1 MNNQTDKGYDADVII
16 IGAGP
21 SGTVAACLLRQLG
34 YQVTILERSH
44 FPRFVIGESL
54 LPQCLTT
61 LDKAGCLDDIQ
72 AAGFQIKVGA
82 TFQNKGVYERINF
95 ADKFSAGPST
105 AFHVERSKFDNILAQ
120 CATDKGAEI
129 KFGHTV
135 TAVDLAYGNCQINCI
150 DEAENKMQLRAK
162 FVLDASGYGRVL
174 PRMLGIDRPSELD
187 PKGSL
192 FSHVE
197 DHIDERLHSR
207 AETLITTHPEHKD
220 VWYWLISFANGRSSV
235 GVVGSPDFLKQ
246 YQEQGIAGLK
256 TLINQDEKLSEI
268 LGQAKFDTQHFQ
280 MNAYSGNVSDFWG
293 DGFAI
298 LGNAGEF
305 LDPIFSSGVT
315 VAMRSADLAVATL
328 DKQLS
333 GDQPD
338 WQQEFVEPLKVGVD
352 TFKCYVNG
360 WYDGGFQDVIY
371 ASGSSKNVK
380 EKIASILAG
389 YAWDDDNPYV
399 KEPQKRLNTLVSL
412 CQE

>member
-1 MNNQTDKGYDADVII
+1 MSDKYDADVII

-21 SGTVAACLLRQLG
+21 SGSISACLLRQLG
-34 YQVTILERSH
+34 YQVLLLERTH

-61 LDKAGCLDDIQ
+61 LKKAGCLDAID
-72 AAGFQIKVGA
+72 AAGFQIKTGA
-82 TFQNKGVYERINF
+82 TFQCKGVYERINF
-95 ADKFSAGPST
+95 AEKFSNGPST
-105 AFHVERSKFDNILAQ
+105 AFHVERSKFDQILADN
-120 CATDKGAEI
+120 AIKKGATI
-129 KFGHTV
+129 KYGYTV
-135 TAVDLAYGNCQINCI
+135 TAVDLAFEHCQVTCADATGKINNYS
-150 DEAENKMQLRAK
+150 AR

-174 PRMLGIDRPSELD
+174 PRLLDIDKPSELE

-197 DHIDERLHSR
+197 DHINPTLHNR
-207 AETLITTHPEHKD
+207 TETLITTHPEFKD

-235 GVVGSPDFLKQ
+235 GVVGSPDFLKP
-246 YQEQGIAGLK
+246 YQEQGIVGLQQM
-256 TLINQDEKLSEI
+256 IGQDEKLSEI
-268 LGQAKFDTQHFQ
+268 LKDAVFDTPYYK
-280 MNAYSGNVSDFWG
+280 MNAYAGNVSDFWG

-315 VAMRSADLAVATL
+315 VAMRSADLAVMVL
-328 DKQLS
+328 DKQLK
-333 GDQPD
+333 GLACD
-338 WQQEFVEPLKVGVD
+338 WDTEFVAPLKVGVN

-360 WYDGGFQDVIY
+360 WYEGGFQDVIY
-371 ASGSSKNVK
+371 AAVEKGGVK

-389 YAWDDDNPYV
+389 YAWDEENPYV
-399 KEPQKRLNTLVSL
+399 AQPQKRLQTLVDL

>member
-1 MNNQTDKGYDADVII
+1 MTEQYDTDVII

-34 YQVTILERSH
+34 HRVTILERSH

-61 LDKAGCLDDIQ
+61 LAKAGCLT
-72 AAGFQIKVGA
+72 AVENAGFQVKTGA
-82 TFQNKGVYERINF
+82 TFQCRGHYERINF
-95 ADKFSAGPST
+95 AEKFSSGPAT
-105 AFHVERSKFDNILAQ
+105 AFHVERAQFDEILAQ
-120 CATDKGAEI
+120 CAQDKGTNI

-135 TAVDLAYGNCQINCI
+135 TKVDLAFGDCKVSCV
-150 DEAENKMQLRAK
+150 DDAGTALLLRSR
-162 FVLDASGYGRVL
+162 FVFDASGYGRVL
-174 PRMLGIDRPSELD
+174 PRMLGIDKPSELE

-192 FSHVE
+192 FSHVK
-197 DHIDERLHSR
+197 DHIDDQLHSR

-235 GVVGSPDFLKQ
+235 GVVGNPEFLKP
-246 YQEQGIAGLK
+246 YQSQGIAGLK
-256 TLINQDEKLSEI
+256 ALIGQDNKLSEI
-268 LGQAKFDTQHFQ
+268 LEHAAYDTQHFQ

-315 VAMRSADLAVATL
+315 VAMRSADLAVSVL
-328 DKQLS
+328 DKQLK
-333 GDQPD
+333 GDAFD
-338 WQQEFVEPLKVGVD
+338 WDAGFVNPLKVGVN
-352 TFKCYVNG
+352 TFKCYVTG
-360 WYDGGFQDVIY
+360 WYQGGFQDVIY

-389 YAWDDDNPYV
+389 YAWDEENPYV
-399 KEPQKRLNTLVSL
+399 KQPQKRLNTLVTL
-412 CQE
+412 CQK